1 MRNGPI
7 LHESIHREKCT
18 ERSHHLHFSMRHNT
32 VPRKMQVKRIINEA
46 TAAGITYGLDKKKQG
61 DDMEEHNLF
70 VFDLSGGTFTE
81 YRTNMCHTIKRSV
94 SGRTY
99 ECQDI
104 IKVAVAIDLTKRI
117 SLYDQVSFAQYQ
129 SIKQSYSYE
138 HKAEKEAPEA
148 QFVPPPPPPSMRL
161 YGKSNQSDGMAY
173 VDSDDTD
180 DDETHCV
187 GYLTG

>member
-1 MRNGPI
+1 MYRTQSS
-7 LHESIHREKCT
+7 LF
-18 ERSHHLHFSMRHNT
+18 LHFSMRHNT
-32 VPRKMQVKRIINEA
+32 VPRKMQP
-46 TAAGITYGLDKKKQG
+46 AAGIAYGLDKKKQG

-117 SLYDQVSFAQYQ
+117 SLYDRGNR
-129 SIKQSYSYE
+129 
-138 HKAEKEAPEA
+138 EKHIASA
-148 QFVPPPPPPSMRL
+148 L
-161 YGKSNQSDGMAY
+161 
-173 VDSDDTD
+173 
-180 DDETHCV
+180 
-187 GYLTG
+187 